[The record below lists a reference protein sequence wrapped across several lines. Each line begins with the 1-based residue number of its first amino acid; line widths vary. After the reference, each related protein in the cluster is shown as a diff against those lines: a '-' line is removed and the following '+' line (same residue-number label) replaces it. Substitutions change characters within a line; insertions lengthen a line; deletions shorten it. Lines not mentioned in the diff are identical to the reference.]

1 MPPVQSGLVS
11 IEYVYRESGNTLAA
25 LPCWCRN
32 AKLDTAQQNGY
43 ICRTRFRKAM
53 SMTIGLKQLR
63 VMIAVAD
70 TGSVTKAAETLY
82 RAQSAVTRSISQLE
96 KALDVELFERK
107 TSGML
112 STTPGNLILFRA
124 RRIMQE
130 LLYAAEELAGKSN
143 GHAFARGH
151 VPLVLLN
158 DRRLL
163 SFVKLVELG
172 HMPTVAQV
180 LGISQPAVSTLIH
193 DLETGLGVSL
203 FFRSS
208 KGMLPTPA
216 GEALEFR
223 IKRALAEM
231 RHIEADLAAFKGT
244 TAGHVVVGALP
255 LGRTALLPSAICDV
269 LARHPQLSFSTL
281 EGPFDKLA
289 AQLRAGD
296 IDFILGALRADDVAG
311 DLIGEPLLND
321 TMALVV
327 RAGHPLAQ
335 RRGLRLADLMNE
347 QWVLSNPSAPARSP
361 LDQSFISQGLE
372 PPGKAVQTIDLA
384 IMRGLLLNSDM
395 VTAISPRQFCYEIS
409 AGQLTVLDLELPE
422 TTKVIGITRRAD
434 SQASPGAAELMGAIR
449 RYAAE
454 LEAGPV
460 GNTRSRSALG
470 HPASAT
476 GEVAGSNQAVH

>member
-1 MPPVQSGLVS
+1 
-11 IEYVYRESGNTLAA
+11 
-25 LPCWCRN
+25 
-32 AKLDTAQQNGY
+32 
-43 ICRTRFRKAM
+43 M

-82 RAQSAVTRSISQLE
+82 RAQSAITRSISQLE

-112 STTPGNLILFRA
+112 CTTPGNLVLFRA
-124 RRIMQE
+124 RRIMEE
-130 LLYAAEELAGKSN
+130 LLHAGEEMAGKSE

-151 VPLVLLN
+151 VPLVLLS

-172 HMPTVAQV
+172 HMPTVAQA

-193 DLETGLGVSL
+193 DMETGLGVSL

-208 KGMLPTPA
+208 KGMLPTPS
-216 GEALEFR
+216 GHALAFR
-223 IKRALAEM
+223 VKRALAEM
-231 RHIEADLAAFKGT
+231 RHIEADLAAFNGT
-244 TAGHVVVGALP
+244 TAGSVVVGALP

-269 LARHPQLSFSTL
+269 LVRHPQLSFSTL

-335 RRGLRLADLMNE
+335 RRGLRLADLMDE

-361 LDQSFISQGLE
+361 LDQSFMSEGLE
-372 PPGKAVQTIDLA
+372 PPKKAVQTTDLS
-384 IMRGLLLNSDM
+384 ILRGLLLKSDM
-395 VTAISPRQFCYEIS
+395 ITAISPRQFCYEIT
-409 AGQLTVLDLELPE
+409 AGQLTILDLALPA

-434 SQASPGAAELMGAIR
+434 SQASPGAAELMAAIR
-449 RYAAE
+449 HHAAE
-454 LEAGPV
+454 LEAAPL
-460 GNTRSRSALG
+460 GNAPAPSMQAR
-470 HPASAT
+470 PASPRRDSA
-476 GEVAGSNQAVH
+476 AVQLAAAH